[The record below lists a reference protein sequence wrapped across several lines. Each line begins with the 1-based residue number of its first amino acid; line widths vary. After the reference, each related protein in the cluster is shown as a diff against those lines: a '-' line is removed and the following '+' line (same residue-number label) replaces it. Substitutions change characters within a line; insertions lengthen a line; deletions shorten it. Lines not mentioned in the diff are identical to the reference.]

1 MGRKGIR
8 LTEQRLVP
16 FEAAR
21 DVAYPYDRPRALHVL
36 LAAFIHPQSD
46 PDTSGHG
53 RLKRSLPPPGRQ
65 PVVFKCASIIPELAI
80 LFMPTSPRRET
91 FPVHVYG
98 DSAWAEFYW
107 HFDVKQRSDE
117 SPVQTDGGETQL
129 YTRWRGIA
137 GCSPMCTTR
146 VCRPVNDRNRI
157 RIKRGRTC

>member
-1 MGRKGIR
+1 MTSI
-8 LTEQRLVP
+8 
-16 FEAAR
+16 AATST
-21 DVAYPYDRPRALHVL
+21 PSGLHVL
-36 LAAFIHPQSD
+36 LAAFILPHSD

-65 PVVFKCASIIPELAI
+65 PVVFKCASIIPELAM
-80 LFMPTSPRRET
+80 LFYADKSTARDIS
-91 FPVHVYG
+91 VHVHG

-107 HFDVKQRSDE
+107 HFDAKQRSNE

-129 YTRWRGIA
+129 YTRWRGTA
-137 GCSPMCTTR
+137 GRSPMCTTR